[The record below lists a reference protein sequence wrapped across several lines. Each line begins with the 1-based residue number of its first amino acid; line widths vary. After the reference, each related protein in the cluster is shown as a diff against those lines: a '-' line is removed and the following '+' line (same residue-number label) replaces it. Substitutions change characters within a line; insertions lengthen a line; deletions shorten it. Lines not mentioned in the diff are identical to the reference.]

1 MDLLQGLLGGGQQQ
15 QDYGDFISRYNQGA
29 PYDGIGDDEAYSRY
43 QQVAMQA
50 PPDVYEDAAYESY
63 SRMQPHER
71 IQLAQYM
78 RQQASQQGVSFQ
90 DYDQDGR
97 DDRYEDPRYLAQ
109 VTSRMHQQQPDLL
122 GQLLGG
128 GGGGLGGGGSFG
140 NPLAKG
146 AMAGIA
152 AMVASRVLGGR

>member
-128 GGGGLGGGGSFG
+128 GGSFG